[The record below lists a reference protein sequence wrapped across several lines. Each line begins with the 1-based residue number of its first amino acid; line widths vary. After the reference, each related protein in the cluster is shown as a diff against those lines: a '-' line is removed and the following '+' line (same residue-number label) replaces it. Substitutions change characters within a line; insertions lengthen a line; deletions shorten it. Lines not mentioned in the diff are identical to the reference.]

1 MLLNLIY
8 LAIIMAVIAIDQVTK
23 VVLLHYDFVYIPHL
37 LYNTPTINDGAAF
50 SMLKG
55 KTIFLLVF
63 TSIVLVLVLL
73 LLFTKMFSNNKF
85 FKVSLAI
92 TAGGII
98 GNFIDR
104 IFLGAVRDFLL
115 VEPFG
120 FICNIADIAI
130 CVGMAL
136 LCWYIIFMHKFRDK
150 KDKNNNVNKDK
161 QKGGINQK

>member
-1 MLLNLIY
+1 
-8 LAIIMAVIAIDQVTK
+8 
-23 VVLLHYDFVYIPHL
+23 
-37 LYNTPTINDGAAF
+37 
-50 SMLKG
+50 MLKG

-104 IFLGAVRDFLL
+104 IFLGAVREFLL

>member
-8 LAIIMAVIAIDQVTK
+8 LAIIIAVIAIDQVTK
-23 VVLLHYDFVYIPHL
+23 VVLLHYDFVYIPHF

-55 KTIFLLVF
+55 KTLFLLIF
-63 TSIVLVLVLL
+63 TAIVLVLVLL
-73 LLFTKMFSNNKF
+73 LLFTKLFSDNKF
-85 FKVSLAI
+85 FKASLAV

-136 LCWYIIFMHKFRDK
+136 LCWYIIFIHKFRDK
-150 KDKNNNVNKDK
+150 KDKNKNVNKDP
-161 QKGGINQK
+161 QKDGIQQK